1 MPKETLLICKLHDPQ
16 RAKKLQLSQ
25 THVHHVQICGS
36 QWHLLIL
43 GDGFDFLHTHAE
55 DDATGIF
62 LAATFSNSRKK
73 TGSDLYCSP
82 QFFDSLGLLLAKGF
96 HVEIVSGNH
105 DINSFADLLAPVKDP
120 VMGEIAHPIAAYFD
134 LYLFHLLKHIA
145 PLTGTVRAPLPH
157 LLNRICKN
165 PLVSLAKTPPI
176 FNL

>member
-105 DINSFADLLAPVKDP
+105 DINSFASLPAPVTDP
-120 VMGEIAHPIAAYFD
+120 VTGEIAAIPAAR
-134 LYLFHLLKHIA
+134 LFS
-145 PLTGTVRAPLPH
+145 RM
-157 LLNRICKN
+157 LNRLTRKN
-165 PLVSLAKTPPI
+165 IANDIYIRLAVSKTTPR
-176 FNL
+176 